1 MFDWEDLRH
10 FCAFTSAGSLSAAA
24 KTLGVDHATV
34 ARRIASLEASFKLK
48 LVDRRP
54 RAYALTDEGRRVAE
68 LRVHG
73 AGARPEGSRQRRAD
87 HEHRNLAG
95 SA

>member
-10 FCAFTSAGSLSAAA
+10 FSAFSSAGSLSAAA

-34 ARRIASLEASFKLK
+34 ARRIASLEASLKLK

-54 RAYALTDEGRRVAE
+54 RAYALTH
-68 LRVHG
+68 LSLIHI
-73 AGARPEGSRQRRAD
+73 
-87 HEHRNLAG
+87 
-95 SA
+95 